1 MADPGR
7 KLIQPYNDFC
17 CHRITYFDSS
27 KDKNQRATSSCLRG
41 YLTQQWLS
49 EVFLARQLQGVRWGK
64 QNGRLGH
71 PVLRLQPVLRSM
83 GPYCIEA
90 TQKPTSGIHNLNPSM
105 VNPRARLRCCQT
117 QQHLA
122 YPRRQPDNSL
132 GLARM
137 GGPGANA
144 RNKMQALTR
153 LSKQE
158 GGAWLKLV
166 KNETTVFSLLVSS
179 FSLKQSNS
187 VKQNFEFKN
196 LTFFRT
202 LLWLSDY
209 TSRSAVWEKHSV
221 RDRTCWR
228 GLFWKI
234 HRSLRGNGPNVRT
247 DAVESNIERTQSC
260 YKNSVIC
267 LTKCASPPQF
277 HDWQEC

>member
-1 MADPGR
+1 
-7 KLIQPYNDFC
+7 
-17 CHRITYFDSS
+17 
-27 KDKNQRATSSCLRG
+27 
-41 YLTQQWLS
+41 
-49 EVFLARQLQGVRWGK
+49 
-64 QNGRLGH
+64 
-71 PVLRLQPVLRSM
+71 M
-83 GPYCIEA
+83 G
-90 TQKPTSGIHNLNPSM
+90 S
-105 VNPRARLRCCQT
+105 
-117 QQHLA
+117 
-122 YPRRQPDNSL
+122 
-132 GLARM
+132 
-137 GGPGANA
+137 PGANA
-144 RNKMQALTR
+144 RNKIQALTR
-153 LSKQE
+153 PSKQE

-166 KNETTVFSLLVSS
+166 KNETTVFSLLVNSS
-179 FSLKQSNS
+179 SLKQSNS

-209 TSRSAVWEKHSV
+209 TSRSAVWEKHSA

-277 HDWQEC
+277 HDWQECLCDTWKAPTVKWLFVKIYRDRITYLGKKRTDK